1 MKIRP
6 GERVGAVVLAAAFI
20 AYAAYQITLWN
31 DPWSSW
37 AHVEA
42 VDTRLFLRQV
52 LNDGWT
58 RRLLDSILNG
68 AGIDT
73 AIRFRPLSHATHLLD
88 AAVGS
93 RLLSVWFTPVLAN
106 ASSLL
111 YFVACPVLAV
121 LIARRMLGT
130 TALATIAGLVALAAL
145 LTSTG
150 YVSAGIFI
158 FHPAKKLV
166 IIGVLLQILLF
177 IAYVQAPRAALAIP
191 IGLCQ
196 LLLAWSDESGLL
208 AGLMISGAAA
218 VFAIAQRRLADV
230 LRLGGF
236 VALTG
241 AILAGRMLSGTP
253 AAMNSTEKPVDLA
266 AALQPLLSLRLFGPF
281 TLPGEHFGGHIEV
294 KWNQTETLFNVAVEH
309 LEGAFSML
317 YGPPFVR
324 WLMLFGMAT
333 ATITAVATL
342 VTSAATP
349 SERAAREAR
358 QSSWLFLT
366 AAGLLLAGVMSSI
379 LLLNFGGRLF
389 MSSYNFYY
397 ASFLPVLAFFAILAA
412 FAVAMTAL
420 GTKTPALKL
429 LGRAI
434 QMSLG
439 IAVSASIVSNVEN
452 VPRLDRLMAMIHFN
466 PYSYGQVNV
475 AAANHRPG
483 SAIRIARCT
492 PEDVRQRFD
501 RLLAELDVRNPGTR
515 ADFLYYPDRPF
526 VDERFIQRYLLLQ
539 LGREPAIDFYPA
551 RPGEC

>member
-6 GERVGAVVLAAAFI
+6 GERVGAVALAAAFI
-20 AYAAYQITLWN
+20 AYAAYQIALWN

-42 VDTRLFLRQV
+42 VDTRHFLRQV

-73 AIRFRPLSHATHLLD
+73 SIRFRPLSHATHVLD
-88 AAVGS
+88 AAVGGS
-93 RLLSVWFTPVLAN
+93 LLSVWFTPVLAN
-106 ASSLL
+106 ASSLI
-111 YFVACPVLAV
+111 YFGICPVLAV
-121 LIARRMLGT
+121 LVARRMLGT
-130 TALATIAGLVALAAL
+130 TASGTIAGLIALGAL
-145 LTSTG
+145 LTSVG

-166 IIGVLLQILLF
+166 ILGALLQILLF
-177 IAYVQAPRAALAIP
+177 VAYVQAPRARLATL

-196 LLLAWSDESGLL
+196 LLLGWSDESGLL
-208 AGLMISGAAA
+208 AGLMLSGAAA
-218 VFAIAQRRLADV
+218 VFAIAHRRLPDL

-241 AILAGRMLSGTP
+241 AILVGRILSATP
-253 AAMNSTEKPVDLA
+253 AAADSAEKPVGLA
-266 AALQPLLSLRLFGPF
+266 TALQPLLSLRLFGPF

-294 KWNQTETLFNVAVEH
+294 KWNQTETLFNVVLEH

-324 WLMLFGMAT
+324 WLVLFGMA
-333 ATITAVATL
+333 ATLIAAVAIQW
-342 VTSAATP
+342 P
-349 SERAAREAR
+349 RAGAGSDRTRSEAR
-358 QSSWLFLT
+358 QSGSLFLIAT
-366 AAGLLLAGVMSSI
+366 GLLLAGVISSV

-397 ASFLPVLAFFAILAA
+397 ASYLPVLAFFAILAA
-412 FAVAMTAL
+412 FAVSMAAVDA
-420 GTKTPALKL
+420 GTMALKL

-434 QMSLG
+434 QAGLG
-439 IAVSASIVSNVEN
+439 IAVAASIVSNVEN
-452 VPRLDRLMAMIHFN
+452 VPRVDRLMATIHFN
-466 PYSYGQVNV
+466 PYSYGQVNM
-475 AAANHRPG
+475 AAASHRPG
-483 SAIRIARCT
+483 SVIRIAQCT
-492 PEDVRQRFD
+492 PEDVARRFE
-501 RLLAELDVRNPGTR
+501 LLLGQLQVTNPGTR
-515 ADFLYYPDRPF
+515 ADFLYYPSRPF
-526 VDERFIQRYLLLQ
+526 VDLRFLRGYLTVLLKQ
-539 LGREPAIDFYPA
+539 APDIEFYPA

>member
-52 LNDGWT
+52 LNDGWSP
-58 RRLLDSILNG
+58 RLLDAILNG

-73 AIRFRPLSHATHLLD
+73 AIRFRPLSHATHLID

-93 RLLSVWFTPVLAN
+93 RLLSIWFTPVLAN

-111 YFVACPVLAV
+111 YFVVCPVLAV
-121 LIARRMLGT
+121 FVARRMLGT
-130 TALATIAGLVALAAL
+130 TALATVAGLVALAAL

-166 IIGVLLQILLF
+166 VIGVLLQLLLF
-177 IAYVQAPRAALAIP
+177 VAYVQTPRTAPVVL

-317 YGPPFVR
+317 YGPPSVR

>member
-6 GERVGAVVLAAAFI
+6 GERVGAVVLASALI
-20 AYAAYQITLWN
+20 AYVAYQITLWN
-31 DPWSSW
+31 DPWVSW

-42 VDTRLFLRQV
+42 VDTRYFLRQV
-52 LNDGWT
+52 LNDGWS
-58 RRLLDSILNG
+58 RRLLDSILDG

-93 RLLSVWFTPVLAN
+93 RLLSVWFTPALAN
-106 ASSLL
+106 ASSLI
-111 YFVACPVLAV
+111 YFVACPILAV
-121 LIARRMLGT
+121 FVARRTLGT
-130 TALATIAGLVALAAL
+130 TSAATLAGLIAVAAL

-166 IIGVLLQILLF
+166 ILGALLQLLLF
-177 IAYVQAPRAALAIP
+177 VVYVRLPRAGLATL

-196 LLLAWSDESGLL
+196 LLLAWSDESGLFI
-208 AGLMISGAAA
+208 GLMLSGIAG
-218 VFAIAQRRLADV
+218 VFAIAQRRLPDL

-241 AILAGRMLSGTP
+241 AILIGRVLSGTP
-253 AAMNSTEKPVDLA
+253 AALDPTEKPVDMA
-266 AALQPLLSLRLFGPF
+266 TALQPLLSLRLFGPF
-281 TLPGEHFGGHIEV
+281 TMPGEHFGGHIEV
-294 KWNQTETLFNVAVEH
+294 KWNQGETLFNVVLEH

-324 WLMLFGMAT
+324 WLVLFGM
-333 ATITAVATL
+333 VATMI
-342 VTSAATP
+342 ATVAILLSSGP
-349 SERAAREAR
+349 SRSNPARGEAKR
-358 QSSWLFLT
+358 SGWLFLT
-366 AAGLLLAGVMSSI
+366 AAGLLLAGVLSSI

-397 ASFLPVLAFFAILAA
+397 ASFLPVLAFFATLAA
-412 FAVAMTAL
+412 FAVSMAAV
-420 GTKTPALKL
+420 GAEAPALKL

-434 QMSLG
+434 QACLG
-439 IAVSASIVSNVEN
+439 IAVATSIVSNVEN

-475 AAANHRPG
+475 AAAAHRPG
-483 SAIRIARCT
+483 SAIRIAQCT
-492 PEDVRQRFD
+492 PEDMTQRFD
-501 RLLAELDVRNPGTR
+501 RLLAGLDVRNPGTR
-515 ADFLYYPDRPF
+515 ADFLYYPSRPF
-526 VDERFIQRYLLLQ
+526 VDGRFLQRYLQLLLKQ
-539 LGREPAIDFYPA
+539 EPDIEFYPA

>member
-20 AYAAYQITLWN
+20 AYAVYQFTLWN

-42 VDTRLFLRQV
+42 VDTRLFLQQV
-52 LNDGWT
+52 LNDGWS

-73 AIRFRPLSHATHLLD
+73 SIRFRPLSHATHLLD

-93 RLLSVWFTPVLAN
+93 GLLSVWFTPVLAN

-111 YFVACPVLAV
+111 YFAICPILAV
-121 LIARRMLGT
+121 LLARRMLGT
-130 TALATIAGLVALAAL
+130 TALATIASLIAFGAL

-150 YVSAGIFI
+150 FISAGIFI

-166 IIGVLLQILLF
+166 IVGALLQVLLF
-177 IAYVQAPRAALAIP
+177 VAYVQAPRARLATL

-208 AGLMISGAAA
+208 AGLMLSGVAA
-218 VFAIAQRRLADV
+218 VFAIAHRRLPDL
-230 LRLGGF
+230 LRLGSF
-236 VALTG
+236 VTLTG
-241 AILAGRMLSGTP
+241 AILVGRVLSGAP
-253 AAMNSTEKPVDLA
+253 AAADPTEKPVDLA
-266 AALQPLLSLRLFGPF
+266 TALQPLLSLRLFGPF

-294 KWNQTETLFNVAVEH
+294 TWNQSETLFNVVREH

-317 YGPPFVR
+317 YGPPSVR
-324 WLMLFGMAT
+324 WLMLFGMAAT
-333 ATITAVATL
+333 AI
-342 VTSAATP
+342 AAIAIQLP
-349 SERAAREAR
+349 SGMPRSDRVRADAR
-358 QSSWLFLT
+358 QSGSLFLI
-366 AAGLLLAGVMSSI
+366 AAALLLAGVISSV

-397 ASFLPVLAFFAILAA
+397 ASYLPVLAFFAILAA
-412 FAVAMTAL
+412 FAVSRTAVDAETL
-420 GTKTPALKL
+420 ALKL

-434 QMSLG
+434 QAGLG
-439 IAVSASIVSNVEN
+439 IAVAASIVSNVEN
-452 VPRLDRLMAMIHFN
+452 VPRLDRLMAIIHFN
-466 PYSYGQVNV
+466 PYSYGQVNM
-475 AAANHRPG
+475 AAENHRPG
-483 SAIRIARCT
+483 SAIRIAQCT
-492 PEDVRQRFD
+492 QEDIKRRFD

-515 ADFLYYPDRPF
+515 ADFLYYPGRPF
-526 VDERFIQRYLLLQ
+526 VDERFLRRYLLLLLRQ
-539 LGREPAIDFYPA
+539 EPDIEFYPA
-551 RPGEC
+551 RAGEC